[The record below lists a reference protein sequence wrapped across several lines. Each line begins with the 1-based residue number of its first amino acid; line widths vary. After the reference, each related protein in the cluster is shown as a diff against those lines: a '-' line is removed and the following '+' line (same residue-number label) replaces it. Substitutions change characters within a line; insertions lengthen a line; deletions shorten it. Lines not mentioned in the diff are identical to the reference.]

1 MSYSPV
7 KVLQDIDNS
16 ALKALYNSVGWTGY
30 TEDISV
36 LRKAIEGSSH
46 VVVVEEDGQIIGLAH
61 ALSDDATM
69 MYIQDILVHPTHQSK
84 GIGKALVNA
93 LLERYKHVRQKVVLT
108 DDRPQQMQFYAAL
121 GFKNTRELVKTPLN
135 AFVII
140 EGTTLANKVLSTRM
154 KLCIPKTKTRP
165 SKPCL

>member
-1 MSYSPV
+1 MPSNPV
-7 KVLQDIDNS
+7 KVLQDIDND

-30 TEDISV
+30 TKDIGV

-46 VVVVEEDGQIIGLAH
+46 VVVVEEDGKLIGLAR

-69 MYIQDILVHPTHQSK
+69 MYIQDILVHPAHQGK

-93 LLERYKHVRQKVVLT
+93 LLERYRHVRQKVLLT
-108 DDRPQQMQFYAAL
+108 DARPQQLQFYAAL

-140 EGTTLANKVLSTRM
+140 EGAKLS
-154 KLCIPKTKTRP
+154 
-165 SKPCL
+165 